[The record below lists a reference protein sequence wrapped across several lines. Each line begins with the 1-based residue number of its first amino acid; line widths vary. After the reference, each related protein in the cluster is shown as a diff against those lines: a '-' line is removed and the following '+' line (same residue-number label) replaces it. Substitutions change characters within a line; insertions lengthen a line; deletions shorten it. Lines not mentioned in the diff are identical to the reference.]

1 MLARRFQV
9 EELESILDEPANVKK
24 MSKTELTQIN
34 QGALLAGELVAYLI
48 PEAKSEEDAMKIA
61 KAVYYT
67 IMGPERDDSLLTAIQ
82 AAVTKVRTR
91 AGGRPAISDCYIPTL
106 SLSLSLSP
114 PPLASCLV
122 QEIQGISEE
131 EDEED
136 EYEVRR
142 RILSEAEE
150 AAFIAGNAPDDGKP
164 ENDQNGPPNPPQ
176 APPPVSSSS

>member
-1 MLARRFQV
+1 
-9 EELESILDEPANVKK
+9 

-106 SLSLSLSP
+106 SLSLSLSL
-114 PPLASCLV
+114 PPLLPPASCRKSR
-122 QEIQGISEE
+122 ESPKRRTRRTSTKFGG
-131 EDEED
+131 
-136 EYEVRR
+136 EYFLKLRKLLLSPATLLMMESPKTTKTARPTHRKRLLRFPHPRSRR
-142 RILSEAEE
+142 S
-150 AAFIAGNAPDDGKP
+150 
-164 ENDQNGPPNPPQ
+164 
-176 APPPVSSSS
+176 